1 MTKTLR
7 KAIMLRSKFK
17 NIYNKKW
24 TDDNWENYG
33 KQRNFCVDLL
43 RKIKKDYFQNLN
55 IQDIPDN
62 RKFWKTI
69 SRSLLIKE

>member
-33 KQRNFCVDLL
+33 KQRNFSVDLL
-43 RKIKKDYFQNLN
+43 RKIKKDSFQNLN
-55 IQDIPDN
+55 IQDIPDK